1 MLKSFLIFLIFSA
14 LILLVQFPL
23 YATWQIDARDF
34 YEWMCSRHVSQACSH
49 QGRYS
54 YLGNYSTRQE
64 CEDARY
70 QSCGGGGD
78 AACMNRSLCVGEY
91 DEDITPPEEAD
102 ALREEEEFDRH
113 QMEFKEGFERYQ
125 SKSDDFRNKV
135 IGERFLNSNPSGLFE
150 PKQSTKANPIIKKN
164 ERESIKISIQNAY
177 CSALSAIDAARS
189 ESYKNDFSGLVTG
202 MEEAREAGG
211 MGFDKPPSNCPDLD
225 IPVPSLRTSPE
236 FEKIR
241 VTYEKLEKINKELTT
256 IIPKIRD
263 VIQGQ
268 KQIESRVRENERK
281 INEIKRAKNETKKTE
296 SIKSED
302 ELDDLL
308 KEAEG
313 LKTEA
318 NRQKEISDQL
328 AKQVDGYE
336 LELKAIS
343 SGILKGM

>member
-1 MLKSFLIFLIFSA
+1 MLNRFLIFLIFFA
-14 LILLVQFPL
+14 LILLVHPPL
-23 YATWQIDARDF
+23 YAAWQIDARDF
-34 YEWMCSRHVSQACSH
+34 YEWMCSKHVSQACSH
-49 QGRYS
+49 QGRNS

-78 AACMNRSLCVGEY
+78 AACMNRSVCVGED
-91 DEDITPPEEAD
+91 DEDITTSEEAD
-102 ALREEEEFDRH
+102 ALREEEESERR
-113 QMEFKEGFERYQ
+113 QMEVKEGFERYQ
-125 SKSDDFRNKV
+125 SRSDDFRNKV

-150 PKQSTKANPIIKKN
+150 PKQSTKANPIIKKD

-189 ESYKNDFSGLVTG
+189 ESYKDNFSGLVTG
-202 MEEAREAGG
+202 MEEAREAAQK
-211 MGFDKPPSNCPDLD
+211 GFDKPPSNCPDLD

-241 VTYEKLEKINKELTT
+241 VTYDRLEKINNELTE

-263 VIQGQ
+263 VIQAQ
-268 KQIESRVRENERK
+268 KQIEARVKVNEKK
-281 INEIKRAKNETKKTE
+281 IDEIKRLKKENKKTE

-318 NRQKEISDQL
+318 NRQREISDQL
-328 AKQVDGYE
+328 TKQVDGYE
-336 LELKAIS
+336 LELKAVS
-343 SGILKGM
+343 SKILKGM